1 MSKSV
6 GPRLAPHLDAI
17 EQRLV
22 DRATRAGLPVPGG
35 HRDRVLAAV
44 RDTLAGSLTPPAAP
58 LPGLDAGSRAA
69 LGAMAI
75 SALVVI
81 VAPWVAITGAMTR
94 GMERTAEPVIVAQAR
109 AAGIDLPV
117 HNDRFAPLMAT
128 TRDVNREQ
136 HSATDDLLNARR
148 REALRLKNL
157 LRGEL

>member
-81 VAPWVAITGAMTR
+81 VAPWVAIAGAMTR
-94 GMERTAEPVIVAQAR
+94 GTERTAEPVIVARAR
-109 AAGIDLPV
+109 AAGIDLQV
-117 HNDRFAPLMAT
+117 HDDRFALQVAT
-128 TRDVNREQ
+128 TRDANREQ
-136 HSATDDLLNARR
+136 LPAADDLPHARR
-148 REALRLKNL
+148 REIGRLQTL
-157 LRGEL
+157 LEELL